1 MKSCSATFCLD
12 KQFVEITI
20 DGRKMMTIFTLEEIF
35 ENGRHHLA
43 LIQRQVDSS
52 ERHIEIIRYVYEN
65 VLEVI
70 MKVGDTVAR
79 ATFET
84 V

>member
-1 MKSCSATFCLD
+1 M
-12 KQFVEITI
+12 TI
-20 DGRKMMTIFTLEEIF
+20 DGRKMKTTFSMEEIF
-35 ENGRHHLA
+35 ENGKHHLA
-43 LIQRQVDSS
+43 LIQRQIDSS
-52 ERHIEIIRYVYEN
+52 ERHIEIIRYVCEN

-79 ATFET
+79 ATFES

>member
-1 MKSCSATFCLD
+1 MDACTHMSDSNLHPYRGAT
-12 KQFVEITI
+12 
-20 DGRKMMTIFTLEEIF
+20 G
-35 ENGRHHLA
+35 NHLA

-70 MKVGDTVAR
+70 MKVGDTIAR
-79 ATFET
+79 ASFES